1 MRLALTALLLAFSAI
16 PSMSQAEYYT
26 PEKILQELRADLEP
40 WARDHAGLVTLARD
54 PYHFL
59 ELLAESPAGWRIV
72 LHWDG
77 EDNTGD
83 NAQAGAFCAQ
93 RLSLGISANL
103 GLTAKPNEALV
114 TPTASRAALLR
125 LVADTRDRVRGYTWP
140 DRTTSRYLL
149 YRRALPVVLPE
160 GVPLAAYKLDF
171 ELIIAL
177 PPVEY
182 RNLLG

>member
-1 MRLALTALLLAFSAI
+1 MRALLSVLCLAFSLST
-16 PSMSQAEYYT
+16 PMSQAAYYT
-26 PEKILQELRADLEP
+26 PEKLLLELRADLEP
-40 WARDHAGLVTLARD
+40 WAAARKGSISLATD

-77 EDNTGD
+77 EDNTSD

-93 RLSLGISANL
+93 RLSLGITANL
-103 GLTAKPNEALV
+103 GLTAKPNESLV
-114 TPTASRAALLR
+114 KKTASREALLR
-125 LVADTRDRVRGYTWP
+125 LVADTRDRVRGYVWP
-140 DRTTSRYLL
+140 DVTTSRYLL
-149 YRRALPVVLPE
+149 FRRALPVVLPE

-182 RNLLG
+182 RNEV